1 MAKNRVQFQKSMSL
15 SQFMSA
21 YGTEAQCQEALFGWR
36 WPKGF
41 VCPAC
46 GQPGGHAL
54 KSRRLIQCKSC
65 RHPCSLTSG
74 TIFAATK
81 LPLRVWFQGLY
92 LITQAKNGISA
103 LELSRSLGI
112 SDNSAWLI
120 KHKLM
125 QAMKEREA
133 GRALSGLVQLDDAY
147 WGGKRGGKSGR
158 GARGKRP
165 LVAAV
170 QTDEEGHPQR
180 MRFSCVSGFRLREIA
195 RWSKAHLSPDTT
207 VTSDGLW
214 CFAAV
219 TDNGCAHRP
228 VPMNRPD
235 KTKRRKALKW
245 VDTMLGNVKNALHGT
260 YHAISLKHLPR
271 YLAEF
276 CYRFNRRHDLFAM
289 LKRLAIAATQ
299 TASMPYRLIKL
310 AEPNW

>member
-1 MAKNRVQFQKSMSL
+1 MPKNRVQFQKAMSL
-15 SQFMSA
+15 SQFMSL
-21 YGTEAQCQEALFGWR
+21 YGSETQCQSALFAWR

-41 VCPAC
+41 VCPVC
-46 GQPGGHAL
+46 GEPGGDAL
-54 KSRRLIQCKSC
+54 RSRRLIQCWSC
-65 RHPCSLTSG
+65 RHQSSLTSG
-74 TIFAATK
+74 TIFASTK
-81 LPLRVWFQGLY
+81 LALRVWFQALY
-92 LITQAKNGISA
+92 LLTQAKNGVSA
-103 LELSRSLGI
+103 LELSRSLGV

-125 QAMKEREA
+125 QVMKEREA
-133 GRALSGLVQLDDAY
+133 GRELRGLVQLDDAY
-147 WGGKRGGKSGR
+147 WGGKRRGKSGR

-180 MRFSCVSGFRLREIA
+180 MRLSCVRGFRLREIA
-195 RWSKAHLSPDTT
+195 RWSKAHLNPYTH
-207 VTSDGLW
+207 VYSDGLW

-219 TDNGCAHRP
+219 SENGCTHHP

-235 KTKRRKALKW
+235 VVKRRRALKW

-260 YHAISLKHLPR
+260 YHAVGLKHLPR

-276 CYRFNRRHDLFAM
+276 CYRFNRRHDLASM

-299 TASMPYRLIKL
+299 APPMPYRLIKL
-310 AEPNW
+310 AEPHW